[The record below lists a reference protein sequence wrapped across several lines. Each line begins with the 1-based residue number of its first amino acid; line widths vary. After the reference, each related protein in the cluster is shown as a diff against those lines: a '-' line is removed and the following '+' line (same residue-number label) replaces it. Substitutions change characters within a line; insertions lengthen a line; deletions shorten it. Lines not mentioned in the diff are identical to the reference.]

1 MKRTLLLIT
10 CVLASMTM
18 FAQQSML
25 DGNPVWVYEQEVE
38 WEIKNAPNNE
48 NVKTIPFGEDSY
60 LFHVYFIDGDT
71 TIQNREYKK
80 LYHEYKDINCRY
92 VFGTQ
97 GAELVTPLREE
108 GNKVLAPRSFYQKRW
123 GDAEWYYEIEGSTDD
138 EIVVYDFDVLKEGKV
153 SIQQNGQIFSHF
165 IDNEFWDKLIDK
177 TSCQVY
183 QFGKD
188 NQSLQITEGIGCNK
202 NNVLLFAPF
211 ADDTYLVPDE
221 LEAELEINPSIPGM
235 YPTLYSTTS
244 DVTLR
249 CTWDWGYSYYFVQG
263 VNELTYDDSWVRTTE
278 DGKMKKKKKK
288 NYTSSFLSYY
298 VQNGKMVYKDA
309 NEPYNYGY
317 DNVEKY
323 LNYHI
328 NEEEEMVDLGLSVK
342 WSTHNVGAASA
353 TDFGQYFCWG
363 DTTGISPSEN
373 DQRVPYTGHYLEFEN
388 RLQDHIAKT
397 KYDAAYQLQ
406 GKNWRM
412 PTPLEFRELINN
424 CICVE
429 VRMNNVDGF
438 LLTGPNGNTL
448 FLPKAES
455 MNQTYDGM
463 VKNHYDEPHAIYWTE
478 KLVDNT
484 RGYKYDANVYKD
496 NQLDIALRY
505 YSQNYPL
512 KAFPIRAVYDE
523 SGDKWLSVME
533 YLYYER
539 YDLIEWGWNE
549 NDVVIPT
556 VEACNDFIAHHQELF
571 GLGQGI
577 EQMIRKLFCEN
588 FRQYVADRL
597 ETYKSRAVD
606 CYEGSDGKIIYFVDQ
621 IDEDLLDVFDARLGQ
636 IDLMAA
642 INLEE
647 DDRGNGFY
655 TKNCTYTM
663 EDIDPKFGVPGNQYL
678 HAIPM
683 TAAANPYIAF
693 NLPSLLA
700 NTNYTIRI
708 TMAPEAIDSIAPQPN
723 KFRINMFIKKIEGY
737 WPNTRSYLVRNPIDP
752 TGKLQD
758 FTSSADTLT
767 IIDIPLTLT
776 YSTDVM
782 VQLQAYVSSADAK
795 TYSRHLRIANIEVIN
810 NGKDVVPMIAEQ
822 KTWKVGWFP
831 TNASKTPQMVA
842 TYYFEGDTIVN
853 GQTAKRMLC
862 DQQAASE
869 WDWLNASQVYVGAWY
884 EQNKQVY
891 YALPGE
897 DQFRK
902 LYNFTSN
909 VNERFFV
916 YNRQTES
923 EEEGYLKALYT
934 DRTSSYKG
942 VTHIVGSYPNATLWS
957 TTWLEGVGG
966 TGIPTDNIGN
976 ETSGFKLISC
986 KIGDELIY
994 FDEQLA
1000 DKLSYDNPTYA
1011 KKRRF
1016 DFNHTVK
1023 TQPKA
1028 PARRAEEVSLYGEF
1042 NNQVLDINLNPLD
1055 EAYLVRIT
1063 DKSCKVVYEKVV
1075 NTSTIVALNIDI
1087 SKYPEGQYT
1096 ITIDNSNETFNGVF
1110 DTTTTGIAEIVNGK
1124 SSNSKSIYNLQGQR
1138 INAPQKGLNI
1148 VDGKKIFVK

>member
-1 MKRTLLLIT
+1 MKRTLLFIT
-10 CVLASMTM
+10 CVIATMTL

-123 GDAEWYYEIEGSTDD
+123 GDAEWYYEMEGSNND
-138 EIVVYDFDVLKEGKV
+138 EIVIYDFDALKEGKV
-153 SIQQNGQIFSHF
+153 SIEQNGQIFSHF
-165 IDNEFWDKLIDK
+165 IDNVFWDKLIDK

-188 NQSLQITEGIGCNK
+188 NQSLQITAGIGCNK

-278 DGKMKKKKKK
+278 DGKMMVTLKK

-556 VEACNDFIAHHQELF
+556 IEACNDFIAHHQELF

-647 DDRGNGFY
+647 DDKGNGFY

-737 WPNTRSYLVRNPIDP
+737 WPNTRSYVVRNPIDP

-782 VQLQAYVSSADAK
+782 VQLQAYISSADAK

-810 NGKDVVPMIAEQ
+810 NGKDQIPMIAEQ
-822 KTWKVGWFP
+822 KTWKVGWFLTSTSTKP
-831 TNASKTPQMVA
+831 HMVT

-853 GQTAKRMLC
+853 GQKAKRMLC
-862 DQQAASE
+862 DKATMWNISSGE
-869 WDWLNASQVYVGAWY
+869 YVGAWY

-891 YALPGE
+891 CAFPGE
-897 DQFRK
+897 DQFRR
-902 LYNFTSN
+902 LYDFTSN
-909 VNERFFV
+909 VNERFYV
-916 YNRQTES
+916 YNPLTGN
-923 EEEGYLKALYT
+923 EEEGYLKALQT
-934 DRTSSYKG
+934 GRNNSFKG
-942 VTHIVGSYPNATLWS
+942 ISHVVSQYPNATSWS
-957 TTWLEGVGG
+957 TTWLEGVGSLS
-966 TGIPTDNIGN
+966 TPMINIIN
-976 ETSGFKLISC
+976 EANGYVLISC
-986 KIGDELIY
+986 KDGDEVIY
-994 FDEQLA
+994 LNDEYG
-1000 DKLSYDNPTYA
+1000 DITFPKPEEA

-1016 DFNHTVK
+1016 DFTHTTKV
-1023 TQPKA
+1023 QPKV
-1028 PARRAEEVSLYGEF
+1028 PHRAGEEQENLYGEY
-1042 NNQVLDINLNPLD
+1042 NDQLLDIKLNPLD
-1055 EAYLVRIT
+1055 DAYLVRIT
-1063 DKSCKVVYEKVV
+1063 DKAGQSVYEKAI
-1075 NTSTIVALNIDI
+1075 NAGNIVALNIDI
-1087 SKYPEGQYT
+1087 SAYPEGQYT
-1096 ITIDNSNETFNGVF
+1096 ISIENANEIFTGQF
-1110 DTTTTGIAEIVNGK
+1110 DTDTTGISPLPASPKGEEM
-1124 SSNSKSIYNLQGQR
+1124 IYNLQGQR
-1138 INAPQKGLNI
+1138 MNSLQKGLNI
-1148 VDGKKIFVK
+1148 IEGKKIFVK